1 MHSTVQVWMPYLS
14 SCTILLY
21 DSQYSKCHIQ
31 NTCATIL
38 QGVEHYC
45 IANPQALPPSLQT
58 PEVNSLGY
66 DASRGLVYAA
76 CGDWRTHVYD
86 LETGKRTQTLEG
98 HDDYVHDVVARWV
111 CLVFFRSSQVS
122 TGMVRVWFR
131 IFALVWWRIINWV
144 FSVRSSTLLGHVIT

>member
-1 MHSTVQVWMPYLS
+1 MFCGKFDYLFYTKKFSTYLNATYNYTVLS
-14 SCTILLY
+14 SACTIFLN
-21 DSQYSKCHIQ
+21 DSQYYNCHVQ
-31 NTCATIL
+31 KTL
-38 QGVEHYC
+38 LGVEHYC
-45 IANPQALPPSLQT
+45 IASPHALPPSLQT

-111 CLVFFRSSQVS
+111 CLLFFRS
-122 TGMVRVWFR
+122 G
-131 IFALVWWRIINWV
+131 
-144 FSVRSSTLLGHVIT
+144 

>member
-1 MHSTVQVWMPYLS
+1 MYHIVF
-14 SCTILLY
+14 LY
-21 DSQYSKCHIQ
+21 DSQYCHCHIQ
-31 NTCATIL
+31 KTCTTVS
-38 QGVEHYC
+38 QGVEHYYT
-45 IANPQALPPSLQT
+45 ANPQALPPSLQT

-111 CLVFFRSSQVS
+111 CLVFFRSS
-122 TGMVRVWFR
+122 FP
-131 IFALVWWRIINWV
+131 L
-144 FSVRSSTLLGHVIT
+144 